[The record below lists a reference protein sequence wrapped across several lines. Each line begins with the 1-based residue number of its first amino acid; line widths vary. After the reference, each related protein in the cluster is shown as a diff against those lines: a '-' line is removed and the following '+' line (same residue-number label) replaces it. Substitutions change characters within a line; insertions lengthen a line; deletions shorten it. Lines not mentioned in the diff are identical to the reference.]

1 MTAIDTSL
9 DIMKQLVR
17 EETFDV
23 LEKYEQFATDHT
35 KLVELIIELNF
46 KYQPLSFTSNDQIE
60 VLWAAIDK
68 VPDGTAMIMEI
79 TQRFF
84 MYYPANHKAG
94 VEVLERFSTAAAI
107 MQPFQADSSGTVGSV
122 IPDSALKEMPSNTY
136 LRFLQGNRW
145 LVIVILLSLQNVLT
159 TQAAYAAARAAGDK
173 PGGKE

>member
-23 LEKYEQFATDHT
+23 LEKYEQVTADHG

-60 VLWAAIDK
+60 ELWTAIDK
-68 VPDGTAMIMEI
+68 VPDGAAMIMEI

-84 MYYPANHKAG
+84 MYYPAHHKAG
-94 VEVLERFSTAAAI
+94 VDVLERFSTAAGI
-107 MQPFQADSSGTVGSV
+107 MQPFQADSTGMVKSA
-122 IPDSALKEMPSNTY
+122 IPEAALKEMPSATY

-159 TQAAYAAARAAGDK
+159 TQAAYEAARAASDK